1 MALFMTLFNGVSYRD
16 IAEMPVGLVDA
27 ILNWR
32 VKYEESK
39 HKKIEDE
46 MNKQRAETK
55 RKTLRKDNV
64 KKYYS

>member
-16 IAEMPVGLVDA
+16 IAEMPVGMVDA

-39 HKKIEDE
+39 HKKIEEE
-46 MNKQRAETK
+46 MSKQKSET
-55 RKTLRKDNV
+55 RRSSRKDNV

>member
-27 ILNWR
+27 ILKWR

-39 HKKIEDE
+39 HKRIEEE
-46 MNKQRAETK
+46 MGKQKAEVQ
-55 RKTLRKDNV
+55 RKHSRRDNIRKH
-64 KKYYS
+64 YG